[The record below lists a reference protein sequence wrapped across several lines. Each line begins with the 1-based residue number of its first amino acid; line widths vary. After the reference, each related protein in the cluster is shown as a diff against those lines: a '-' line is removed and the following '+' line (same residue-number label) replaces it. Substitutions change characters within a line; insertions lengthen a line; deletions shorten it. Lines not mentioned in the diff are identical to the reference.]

1 MKIEIR
7 QISNLESNLVIGL
20 FNKYR
25 IFYNQESNIELAK
38 KYIQDRLNSHESII
52 FVAFLENENIKTPIG
67 FTQLYPN
74 YSSIRAIKNW
84 TLNDLYVEQEFR
96 KMGVGELLINKAIE
110 FAETK
115 KAKKLELSTGI
126 DNKTEQG
133 LYEKIGFVRQKPD
146 TEYYT
151 YTFDLQH
158 KN

>member
-7 QISNLESNLVIGL
+7 QISNHESNLVTDL

-38 KYIQDRLNSHESII
+38 TYIQDRLNSHESII
-52 FVAFLENENIKTPIG
+52 FVAFLENQSITPVG

-96 KMGVGELLINKAIE
+96 KMGVGQLLINKAIE

-126 DNKTEQG
+126 DNKTAQG

-151 YTFDLQH
+151 YTFDLQ
-158 KN
+158 